1 MDSVTTYATGKVVLA
16 MSPYH
21 YSPAIEPRLKSVG
34 ETLIIVGRSYFSGG
48 MIPLEK
54 SANNILNLKF
64 IK

>member
-1 MDSVTTYATGKVVLA
+1 
-16 MSPYH
+16 
-21 YSPAIEPRLKSVG
+21 VG